1 MQYLRF
7 LIVAVLLSS
16 IFNTEALI
24 QAEPLIIGNGFV
36 HVAFPTGRG
45 DAVWQLTAMDF
56 FYEFGGDLTFVSQD
70 LVISVGNDI
79 DLSAHVVAPPGGLF
93 LYQGSVYGGS
103 GQQSNFI
110 ADLLT
115 PGTNKLS
122 EDGPFEY
129 RVHMPFSIH
138 GHLFGSL
145 LDPTAPPTFLD
156 LHVGGQG
163 LATGS
168 LQLQGDQ
175 LVLRQ
180 VEYSFMPVPE
190 PSSAFLLLTGLLS
203 VVPSLSLAHLRK
215 SVVLPPNKPCCARN
229 WIWAA
234 MP

>member
-1 MQYLRF
+1 MQYRRLF
-7 LIVAVLLSS
+7 IVALLLSS
-16 IFNTEALI
+16 TFNTEALI
-24 QAEPLIIGNGFV
+24 QAESLVIRNGFM

-70 LVISVGNDI
+70 LVIPVGNDI

-93 LYQGSVYGGS
+93 LYQGNVYGGS
-103 GQQSNFI
+103 GQQSGFV

-129 RVHMPFSIH
+129 QVHIPFSIH

-145 LDPTAPPTFLD
+145 LDPTSPPTFLD
-156 LHVGGQG
+156 LQVGGQG

-168 LQLQGDQ
+168 LQLQGDH

-180 VEYSFMPVPE
+180 VEYSFLPVPE

-203 VVPSLSLAHLRK
+203 IVPSLARTHLRK
-215 SVVLPPNKPCCARN
+215 KVAGLCRP
-229 WIWAA
+229 I
-234 MP
+234 